1 MVWPFRKQTEERAST
16 SATDAIVT
24 ALIAQAGSGLA
35 PASDTLGVVEAAI
48 GLWSRSLSSA
58 TVEPVTPATRSLT
71 SSLLADVGRALGS
84 SGEYLALIEVDDA
97 GLVLRQAARWEV
109 KGGVNPESWQ
119 YLLQLPTPGGIVK
132 RNAPA
137 LGVVHIRINARS
149 DSPWRG
155 VSPLASNS
163 NTLALAGWIE
173 RRLAQEASTTTGYLA
188 VTPDGQGFDDEVAEK
203 IKTLDG
209 KLLSLETSAQGWGE
223 GSTAA
228 PARKDYVPARLGF
241 SPPSALGTLRRDV
254 REDVFGAFGVSES
267 AALGSG
273 AAARESY
280 RRFLATTIKPLSN
293 IVQAELSDKLDV
305 TLTLKFP
312 ELLAADL
319 SSRSRSY
326 KQLTEAGMTPER
338 AAEIVGFS

>member
-1 MVWPFRKQTEERAST
+1 MGFWPFRKTEERARTST
-16 SATDAIVT
+16 AARDYLLEQVT
-24 ALIAQAGSGLA
+24 GSGLA

-58 TVEPVTPATRSLT
+58 TVEPVTPATRSLK

-84 SGEYLALIEVDDA
+84 SGEYLALIEVDA
-97 GLVLRQAARWEV
+97 VGVVLRQSCNWV
-109 KGGVNPESWQ
+109 VSGGIDPESWR
-119 YLLQLPTPGGIVK
+119 YEMELAAPGGVVQ
-132 RNAPA
+132 RRAQA
-137 LGVVHIRINARS
+137 AQVVHIRINARS

-173 RRLAQEASTTTGYLA
+173 RRLAQESRTSTGYVLT
-188 VTPDGQGFDDEVAEK
+188 TPDGQGFDDETAEK
-203 IKTLDG
+203 LKGLDG
-209 KLLSLETSAQGWGE
+209 KLLALETSAQGWG
-223 GSTAA
+223 GGATAA
-228 PARKDYVPARLGF
+228 PARKDYAPGRLGF
-241 SPPSALGTLRRDV
+241 DPPGSIATLRRDV
-254 REDVFGAFGVSES
+254 RSDIFGAFGVSES

-293 IVQAELSDKLDV
+293 IVESELSDKLDV

-338 AAEIVGFS
+338 AGEIVGFA